1 MNAMSETFESSM
13 QEILESMLGVCLEY
27 GENRVDGVYLYGAAE
42 DGTSSANVFYEIGGG
57 IYRIHQLNDSP
68 AAQGGQQFDLSR
80 DRSFALLDFVLDD
93 FDRLLELH
101 ESHEREPPTQLKAH
115 LDAVTGK
122 LSIKFSHDLHFSNT
136 EDLLPSHFFEAWLQE
151 VKDGFPNS
159 RSAG

>member
-1 MNAMSETFESSM
+1 MNVMSETFERSM

-27 GENRVDGVYLYGAAE
+27 VENRVDGVYLYGAAE

-101 ESHEREPPTQLKAH
+101 EGHEREPPTQLKAH
-115 LDAVTGK
+115 FNAVTGK

-151 VKDGFPNS
+151 VKEGFPNS

>member
-1 MNAMSETFESSM
+1 MSETFESSM
-13 QEILESMLGVCLEY
+13 QEVLESMLGVCLEY

-101 ESHEREPPTQLKAH
+101 ESHGREPPTQLKAH
-115 LDAVTGK
+115 FNVATGK

-151 VKDGFPNS
+151 VKEGFPNS

>member
-1 MNAMSETFESSM
+1 MSETFESSM

-80 DRSFALLDFVLDD
+80 DRSFALLDFVLDE
-93 FDRLLELH
+93 FDRLVELH

-115 LDAVTGK
+115 FNVATGK

-151 VKDGFPNS
+151 VKEGFPNS